1 MGYVFTI
8 DDARRWDAW
17 WEKPAN
23 RFVMDLEHDLM
34 MGMIE
39 PKRMD
44 TVLDIGCGG
53 GGTTSFL
60 VRKGMN
66 VTGLDPSSP
75 VLEVASEK
83 VAHRADLH
91 RGVAEDL
98 PYDDNSF
105 HYACLYKTLEF
116 VDDPR
121 KALEEA
127 CRVAKYRVFVGMVN
141 PCSFRGSGLR
151 IRRLFGGTVY
161 RHARFIGL
169 WELKGMIRD
178 LVGDVPVQWRTVGQL
193 PSRPGRITRY
203 MEKSQYVQK
212 CPFGAFVGISVTLV
226 PRFRARPLQ
235 LKARP
240 KPSTGAVVAGLVGSV
255 RREKRWK

>member
-8 DDARRWDAW
+8 EDARRWDAW
-17 WEKPAN
+17 CEKPAN
-23 RFVMDLEHDLM
+23 RFAMDLEHDLM
-34 MGMIE
+34 MGMMQ
-39 PKRMD
+39 PMRLD

-66 VTGLDPSSP
+66 VTGLDPSGP
-75 VLEVASEK
+75 VLETASEK

-91 RGVAEDL
+91 RGFAEDL
-98 PYDDNSF
+98 PFDDNSF
-105 HYACLYKTLEF
+105 HYVCLFKTLEF

-121 KALEEA
+121 KAMEEA
-127 CRVAKYRVFVGMVN
+127 CRVAKYGVFVGMVN
-141 PCSFRGSGLR
+141 PCSFRGGGLR

-161 RHARFIGL
+161 RHARFLSL
-169 WELKGMIRD
+169 WELKGMIREIA
-178 LVGDVPVQWRTVGQL
+178 GDVPVQWRTLGQF

-203 MEKSQYVQK
+203 MERSRYVQK
-212 CPFGAFVGISVTLV
+212 CPFGAFAGVSVTLF
-226 PRFRARPLQ
+226 PRFRARPLE
-235 LKARP
+235 LKTRP